1 MKKELLENGFITFDI
16 DNELL
21 QKIYEESI
29 NNNSFDLLK
38 VSNDS
43 IESDAYFDKKSFEQ
57 QKLAKNLFIKNKNLA
72 QIWHWKRDESD
83 TLIKLIYQIFNEY
96 YNYNFNEINILS
108 SVTLFTKDCFIKE
121 HNDSSDKNRIA
132 GILIYLNKNYEEN
145 NGGCLI
151 LKGNTKIIP
160 EYGKVV
166 IIDYTQNIVQHEV
179 TTVIEIGR
187 AHV

>member
-57 QKLAKNLFIKNKNLA
+57 QKLAKNLFIKNKN
-72 QIWHWKRDESD
+72 Q
-83 TLIKLIYQIFNEY
+83 
-96 YNYNFNEINILS
+96 
-108 SVTLFTKDCFIKE
+108 
-121 HNDSSDKNRIA
+121 
-132 GILIYLNKNYEEN
+132 
-145 NGGCLI
+145 
-151 LKGNTKIIP
+151 
-160 EYGKVV
+160 
-166 IIDYTQNIVQHEV
+166 
-179 TTVIEIGR
+179 IGR